1 MVSEQVQD
9 QLNELQQ
16 DQLNQLLQSYEAV
29 FKEVNTLPPVRS
41 HDHKIVLK
49 DGTDPV
55 SVRPYRYPF
64 FQKNAIEELVNEM
77 LKKGV
82 IRPSSSPFSA
92 PVVLVKKKDN
102 N

>member
-1 MVSEQVQD
+1 MHNQLSKVQ
-9 QLNELQQ
+9 QN
-16 DQLNQLLQSYEAV
+16 QLNQLLHNYEEV
-29 FKEVNTLPPVRS
+29 FKEMNTLPPVRS

-49 DGTDPV
+49 DGIDPV

-77 LKKGV
+77 LKRGV

-92 PVVLVKKKDN
+92 LVVLVKKRDN
-102 N
+102 SWR